1 MIISHKYKFIFI
13 KTEKTAGTSIE
24 IALAKFCD
32 EKDIITP
39 ISKEDEALKINL
51 GYRGPQNYNAK
62 ISAYSF
68 CDIKNLIFKFEKKP
82 AFYNHINATNIK
94 NLVGDDI
101 WSKYFKFCVERNPY
115 DKVISHYYWCYKS
128 DSRPSLSDFIN
139 SEKVLN
145 LKKNG
150 YGAYTIN
157 NTIAV
162 DKICAFENLNDEL
175 EVVRK
180 QLRIPEP
187 LNLPRAKSQYRKDKR
202 SYREILEEKDRL
214 AIANIFRQEIDLFG
228 YKY

>member
-1 MIISHKYKFIFI
+1 M
-13 KTEKTAGTSIE
+13 
-24 IALAKFCD
+24 
-32 EKDIITP
+32 
-39 ISKEDEALKINL
+39 
-51 GYRGPQNYNAK
+51 
-62 ISAYSF
+62 
-68 CDIKNLIFKFEKKP
+68 
-82 AFYNHINATNIK
+82 
-94 NLVGDDI
+94 VGDDI

-128 DSRPSLSDFIN
+128 DPRPSLSDFIN